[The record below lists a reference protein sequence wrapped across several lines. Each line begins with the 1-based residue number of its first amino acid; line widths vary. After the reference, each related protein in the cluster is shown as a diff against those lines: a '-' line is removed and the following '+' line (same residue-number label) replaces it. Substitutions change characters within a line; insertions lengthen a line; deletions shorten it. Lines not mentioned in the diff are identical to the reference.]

1 MSNLTPV
8 ASCVPQSGYAR
19 GIVSAGSGIWPQ
31 LDHARAGL
39 TSTGARQ
46 DFARLHGYP
55 IVATSIVADPS
66 LPMQWNKIGWL
77 LRAYRVRYCKRNK
90 VDANGQCGIKN
101 EHMIGKGITGAA

>member
-1 MSNLTPV
+1 MNAGLL
-8 ASCVPQSGYAR
+8 CEIPQKLWPAALLKAGK
-19 GIVSAGSGIWPQ
+19 ITSAGSGSWPQ
-31 LDHARAGL
+31 LDHARARL

-77 LRAYRVRYCKRNK
+77 LRAYRVRCC
-90 VDANGQCGIKN
+90 NG
-101 EHMIGKGITGAA
+101 IGRHNWATWQ